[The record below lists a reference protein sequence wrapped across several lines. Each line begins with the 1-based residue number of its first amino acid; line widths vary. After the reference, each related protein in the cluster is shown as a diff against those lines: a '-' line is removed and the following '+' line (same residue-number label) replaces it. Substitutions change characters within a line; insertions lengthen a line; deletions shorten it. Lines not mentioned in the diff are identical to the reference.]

1 MNRLLDRRQAVL
13 NVATAL
19 TWVRETQGPNRGEV
33 VNAMLDRV
41 HLPPG
46 QPWCAAFV
54 GWVGWTVMR
63 GEWPLPLAGGCATL
77 GEAATRGGIIRREPA
92 TGAVFLL
99 WSPTLQRFRHT
110 GFVTYGPGIS
120 GAWGTV
126 EGNTSP
132 DGSPEGTGVF
142 VRSRSFGPL
151 DRFVYWWESPADEP
165 TVTPV

>member
-1 MNRLLDRRQAVL
+1 MDRVQAVL

-19 TWVRETQGPNRGEV
+19 TWVRETQGPNRGEI

-54 GWVGWTVMR
+54 AWVGWTVLR
-63 GEWPLPLAGGCATL
+63 GDWPLPLVGGCATL
-77 GEAATRGGIIRREPA
+77 GEAARTRGLLRREPA

-99 WSPTLQRFRHT
+99 WSDRLNRYRHT
-110 GFVTYGPGIS
+110 GFVTYGPDVDGR
-120 GAWGTV
+120 WGTV

-142 VRSRSFGPL
+142 VRQRLFAPL
-151 DRFVYWWESPADEP
+151 DRFVYWWSGSASEP
-165 TVTPV
+165 VVTPV